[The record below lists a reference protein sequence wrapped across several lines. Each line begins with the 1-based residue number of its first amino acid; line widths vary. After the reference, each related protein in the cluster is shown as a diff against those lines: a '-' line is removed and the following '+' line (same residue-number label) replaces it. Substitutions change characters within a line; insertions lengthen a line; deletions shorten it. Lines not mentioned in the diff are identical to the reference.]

1 MVSAHCAHYLRL
13 RRCKKAEKQMESI
26 PLYLV
31 LCCILCPYHLSLFF
45 FFRIWNWLVEPVP
58 KVLNRVVQ

>member
-1 MVSAHCAHYLRL
+1 MVSAHCAHYSGLRI
-13 RRCKKAEKQMESI
+13 CKKAEKQMESI
-26 PLYLV
+26 PPYLV
-31 LCCILCPYHLSLFF
+31 LCCILCPCHVSLF